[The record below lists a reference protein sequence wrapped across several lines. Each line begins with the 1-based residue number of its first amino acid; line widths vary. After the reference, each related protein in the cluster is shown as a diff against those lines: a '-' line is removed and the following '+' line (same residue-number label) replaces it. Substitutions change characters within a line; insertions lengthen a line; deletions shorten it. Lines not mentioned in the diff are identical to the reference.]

1 MKKPHRSN
9 GAICR
14 RLPPRCASD
23 VQCPLWVKSGHMQH
37 KRHVRFTPNSDRE
50 SEFPH
55 KVMSAIPPKADMC
68 SALTYVCF
76 GAKADSCSAHKLQ
89 RRGRL
94 SARCNCG
101 RPDDYVD
108 RETIGATGAFG
119 SAQGSDIWSVFQA
132 LRNERSKAKAVGQN
146 AGTTQNDIPRNE
158 HAAY

>member
-1 MKKPHRSN
+1 MHPHIPRPRRKATRTCTDTAGVVRTVHGEFMWPFTARVN
-9 GAICR
+9 EKTAPIERIAAVAICR

-68 SALTYVCF
+68 SALTYVYF

-89 RRGRL
+89 RRENVR
-94 SARCNCG
+94 
-101 RPDDYVD
+101 
-108 RETIGATGAFG
+108 
-119 SAQGSDIWSVFQA
+119 
-132 LRNERSKAKAVGQN
+132 
-146 AGTTQNDIPRNE
+146 
-158 HAAY
+158 